1 MSIEMNFS
9 FVKEERRM
17 KKTKTNSVIRILSYI
32 VPHWHLVT
40 ASTIAGVVKL
50 SMPLI
55 LPQVIGY
62 FTDELLVSAYIS
74 NTDKVNEILK
84 WLVILLGIYI
94 LIYIPA
100 AFIRQA
106 GSIEVANRIM
116 NKMRCELFEH
126 LQLMSAEFHNNNRSG
141 SLVTRVNS
149 DVEQVHEFIWGVV
162 TNIWIDGITIIIYIV
177 LLCRINVF
185 LTIVA
190 CFALPVS
197 VIATKRI
204 RERISQNSRKARKGL
219 SDISGYMQE
228 RMSGFSVVK
237 LFGMEK
243 FENDKFK
250 EYSDKIYKYNRNT
263 NRFFSLGEAI
273 TSSFSEVICSV
284 VVCLSAILIVK
295 DKMTIGE
302 MIIFETY
309 IAYFIT
315 PIKRFAELNVTYS
328 KSIAGI
334 ERVFDIFD
342 IKPEIHEKENALIFS
357 GKEDVR
363 IAFQNV
369 NFRYDKTASE
379 YILKDISFSIEPE
392 EKVALIGSSG
402 CGKSTIIN
410 LLARFYDIDSGKISF
425 GNRDLYDYSMA
436 SIYNQMGIVF
446 QETILFSGTI
456 EENVRYGK
464 INATIQE
471 LERAAEAANA
481 TDFIKNFPDGWN
493 TMIGE
498 RGTGLS
504 GGQKQRISIA
514 RVFLKNP
521 KLLILDE
528 ATSAL
533 DSESE
538 AQVQDALDNLM
549 KKRTT
554 IIIAHRLSTIVNA
567 DKIIVMDKGKIVEI
581 GTHEQLLQL
590 NGRYKEL
597 YDMQFRNVI

>member
-1 MSIEMNFS
+1 
-9 FVKEERRM
+9 M
-17 KKTKTNSVIRILSYI
+17 KKTKTNSAIRILSYI

-74 NTDKVNEILK
+74 NTDKVNEILR

-481 TDFIKNFPDGWN
+481 ADFIKNFPDGWN

-538 AQVQDALDNLM
+538 AQVQDARDNLM

-581 GTHEQLLQL
+581 GSHEQLLQL

>member
-1 MSIEMNFS
+1 M
-9 FVKEERRM
+9 R
-17 KKTKTNSVIRILSYI
+17 KTKTNSAIRILSYI

-74 NTDKVNEILK
+74 NTDKVNEILR

-263 NRFFSLGEAI
+263 NRFFSLGEAM

-481 TDFIKNFPDGWN
+481 ADFIKNFPDGWN

-581 GTHEQLLQL
+581 GSHEQLLQL

>member
-1 MSIEMNFS
+1 MLISLF
-9 FVKEERRM
+9 KKTGM
-17 KKTKTNSVIRILSYI
+17 KKTESSSAVRMLSYI
-32 VPHWHLVT
+32 VPHWHLVI
-40 ASTIAGVVKL
+40 ASTIAGVIKL

-62 FTDELLVSAYIS
+62 FTDELLISTNNIS
-74 NTDKVNEILK
+74 NTEKMNEILK
-84 WLVILLGIYI
+84 WLFILLSIYI

-100 AFIRQA
+100 SFIRHA

-126 LQLMSAEFHNNNRSG
+126 LQLMSAEFHNNNQSG
-141 SLVTRVNS
+141 SLVTRINS
-149 DVEQVHEFIWGVV
+149 DVEQVHDFIWGVV

-197 VIATKRI
+197 VIVTKQIRKRI
-204 RERISQNSRKARKGL
+204 RHNSRKARKGL
-219 SDISGYMQE
+219 SDLSGYIQE
-228 RMSGFSVVK
+228 RMAGFFIVK

-243 FENDKFK
+243 FENDKFRA
-250 EYSDKIYKYNRNT
+250 YSNKIYQYNRNT

-273 TSSFSEVICSV
+273 TTSFSEVISSV
-284 VVCLSAILIVK
+284 IVCLSAILIVK
-295 DKMTIGE
+295 NKMTIGE

-315 PIKRFAELNVTYS
+315 PIKRFAELNITYS
-328 KSIAGI
+328 RSIAGI
-334 ERVFDIFD
+334 ERVFDILD
-342 IKPEIHEKENALIFS
+342 IEPEIQEKKNSLIFS
-357 GKEDVR
+357 DKEDVR
-363 IAFQNV
+363 IEFQNV
-369 NFRYDKTASE
+369 NFKYDKTALE

-392 EKVALIGSSG
+392 EKVALVGASG
-402 CGKSTIIN
+402 CGKSTVIN
-410 LLARFYDIDSGKISF
+410 LLARFYNIDSGKISF
-425 GNRDLYDYSMA
+425 GNQDLYDYSLA

-446 QETILFSGTI
+446 QDTLLFSGTI
-456 EENVRYGK
+456 EENIRYGK
-464 INATIQE
+464 IDATKQE
-471 LERAAEAANA
+471 LEKAAEAANA
-481 TDFIKNFPDGWN
+481 IEFIKNFPDGWN
-493 TMIGE
+493 TIIGE

-538 AQVQDALDNLM
+538 KQVQDALDNLM
-549 KKRTT
+549 EKRTS

-567 DKIIVMDKGKIVEI
+567 DKIIVMDKGKIVEV

>member
-1 MSIEMNFS
+1 MNFS

-17 KKTKTNSVIRILSYI
+17 KKTKTNSIIRILSYI

-62 FTDELLVSAYIS
+62 FTDELLVSTYIS

-284 VVCLSAILIVK
+284 VVCLSAIFIVK

-538 AQVQDALDNLM
+538 AQVQNALDNLM

>member
-1 MSIEMNFS
+1 
-9 FVKEERRM
+9 M
-17 KKTKTNSVIRILSYI
+17 KKTKTNSAIRILSYI

-62 FTDELLVSAYIS
+62 FTDELLVSTYMS
-74 NTDKVNEILK
+74 NTEKVNEILK
-84 WLVILLGIYI
+84 WLIILLGVYV

-481 TDFIKNFPDGWN
+481 ADFIKNFPDGWN

-581 GTHEQLLQL
+581 GSHEQLLQL

>member
-62 FTDELLVSAYIS
+62 FTDELLVSTYIS
-74 NTDKVNEILK
+74 NTDKVNGILK

-177 LLCRINVF
+177 LLCRINAF

-481 TDFIKNFPDGWN
+481 ADFIKNFPDGWN

-567 DKIIVMDKGKIVEI
+567 DKIIVMDKGKFVEI

>member
-1 MSIEMNFS
+1 MNFS

-17 KKTKTNSVIRILSYI
+17 KKTKTNSVMRILSYI

-50 SMPLI
+50 AMPLI

-62 FTDELLVSAYIS
+62 FTDELLVSTYIS

-94 LIYIPA
+94 LLYIPA

-284 VVCLSAILIVK
+284 VVCLSAIFIVK

-369 NFRYDKTASE
+369 NFRYNKTASE

>member
-1 MSIEMNFS
+1 MNFS
-9 FVKEERRM
+9 FVKEEKWM
-17 KKTKTNSVIRILSYI
+17 KKTKTNSAIRILSYI

-62 FTDELLVSAYIS
+62 FTDELLVSTYIS

-284 VVCLSAILIVK
+284 VVCLSAIFIVK

-581 GTHEQLLQL
+581 GSHEQLLQL

>member
-1 MSIEMNFS
+1 MNFR
-9 FVKEERRM
+9 FVKEERWM

-62 FTDELLVSAYIS
+62 FTDELLVSTYIS

-237 LFGMEK
+237 LFGMET

-295 DKMTIGE
+295 NKMTIGE

-493 TMIGE
+493 TVIGE

-538 AQVQDALDNLM
+538 AQVQDALDKLM

>member
-1 MSIEMNFS
+1 M
-9 FVKEERRM
+9 R
-17 KKTKTNSVIRILSYI
+17 KTKTNSAIRILSYI
-32 VPHWHLVT
+32 VPHWHLVM

-62 FTDELLVSAYIS
+62 FTDELLVSTYMS
-74 NTDKVNEILK
+74 NTEKVNEILK
-84 WLVILLGIYI
+84 WLIILLGVYV

-141 SLVTRVNS
+141 SLVTRINS

-204 RERISQNSRKARKGL
+204 RKRISQNSRKARKGL

-263 NRFFSLGEAI
+263 NRFFSLGEAM

-284 VVCLSAILIVK
+284 IVCLSAILIVK
-295 DKMTIGE
+295 DRMTIGE

-471 LERAAEAANA
+471 LERAAETANA
-481 TDFIKNFPDGWN
+481 TDFIKNLPDGWN

-538 AQVQDALDNLM
+538 AQVQNALDNLM

>member
-1 MSIEMNFS
+1 
-9 FVKEERRM
+9 M

-62 FTDELLVSAYIS
+62 FTDELLVSTYIS

-237 LFGMEK
+237 LFGMET

-250 EYSDKIYKYNRNT
+250 KYSDKIYKYNRNT

-481 TDFIKNFPDGWN
+481 ADFIKNFPDGWN

-581 GTHEQLLQL
+581 GTHEELLQL

>member
-1 MSIEMNFS
+1 
-9 FVKEERRM
+9 M

-62 FTDELLVSAYIS
+62 FTDELLVSTYIS

-237 LFGMEK
+237 LFGMET

-250 EYSDKIYKYNRNT
+250 KYSDKIYKYNRNT

-295 DKMTIGE
+295 NKMTIGE

-425 GNRDLYDYSMA
+425 GNRNLYDYSMA

-493 TMIGE
+493 TVIGE

-538 AQVQDALDNLM
+538 AQVQDALDKLM

>member
-1 MSIEMNFS
+1 
-9 FVKEERRM
+9 M

-62 FTDELLVSAYIS
+62 FTDELLVSTYIS

-204 RERISQNSRKARKGL
+204 RKRISQNSRKARKGL

-250 EYSDKIYKYNRNT
+250 EHSDKIYKYNRNT
-263 NRFFSLGEAI
+263 NRFFSLGEAM

-284 VVCLSAILIVK
+284 IVCLSAILIVK

>member
-1 MSIEMNFS
+1 MNFS
-9 FVKEERRM
+9 FVKEERWMR
-17 KKTKTNSVIRILSYI
+17 KTKTNSAIRILSYI
-32 VPHWHLVT
+32 VPHWHLVM

-62 FTDELLVSAYIS
+62 FTDELLVSTYIS

-284 VVCLSAILIVK
+284 VVCLSAIFIVK

-379 YILKDISFSIEPE
+379 YILKDISFFIEPE

>member
-1 MSIEMNFS
+1 M
-9 FVKEERRM
+9 R
-17 KKTKTNSVIRILSYI
+17 KTKTNSAIRILSYI
-32 VPHWHLVT
+32 VPHWHLVM

-62 FTDELLVSAYIS
+62 FTDELLVSTYIS

-141 SLVTRVNS
+141 SLVTRINS

-204 RERISQNSRKARKGL
+204 RKRISQNSRKARKGL

-263 NRFFSLGEAI
+263 NRFFSLGEAM

-284 VVCLSAILIVK
+284 IVCLSAILIVK
-295 DKMTIGE
+295 DRMTIGE

-342 IKPEIHEKENALIFS
+342 IKPEIHEKEDALNFS
-357 GKEDVR
+357 EKESVR

-369 NFRYDKTASE
+369 NFKYDKTASE

-392 EKVALIGSSG
+392 EKVALVGSSG

-464 INATIQE
+464 INATMQE
-471 LERAAEAANA
+471 LEKAAEAANA
-481 TDFIKNFPDGWN
+481 IDFIKNFPDGWN

-538 AQVQDALDNLM
+538 TQVQDALDNLM
-549 KKRTT
+549 KRRTT

-597 YDMQFRNVI
+597 YDMQFRNVM

>member
-1 MSIEMNFS
+1 MNFS

-62 FTDELLVSAYIS
+62 FTDELLVSTYIS

-379 YILKDISFSIEPE
+379 YILKDISFFIEPE

>member
-1 MSIEMNFS
+1 MNFS

-62 FTDELLVSAYIS
+62 FTDELLVSTYIS
-74 NTDKVNEILK
+74 NTDKVNEILN

-284 VVCLSAILIVK
+284 VVCLSAIFIVK

-392 EKVALIGSSG
+392 EKVALIGPSG

>member
-1 MSIEMNFS
+1 MNFS

-17 KKTKTNSVIRILSYI
+17 KKTKTNSAIRILSYI
-32 VPHWHLVT
+32 VPHWHLVM

-62 FTDELLVSAYIS
+62 FTDELLVSTYIS

-481 TDFIKNFPDGWN
+481 ADFIKNFPDGWN

-581 GTHEQLLQL
+581 GSHEQLLQL

>member
-1 MSIEMNFS
+1 MNFS

-62 FTDELLVSAYIS
+62 FMDELLVSTYIS

-126 LQLMSAEFHNNNRSG
+126 LQLMSAEFHNNNQSG

-392 EKVALIGSSG
+392 EKVALIGPSG

-410 LLARFYDIDSGKISF
+410 LLARFFDIDSGKISF

-436 SIYNQMGIVF
+436 SIYNQIGIVF

-464 INATIQE
+464 INATRQE

>member
-1 MSIEMNFS
+1 MNFS
-9 FVKEERRM
+9 FVKEERWM

-62 FTDELLVSAYIS
+62 FTDELLVSTYMS

-243 FENDKFK
+243 VENDKFK

-481 TDFIKNFPDGWN
+481 ADFIKNFPDGWN

-538 AQVQDALDNLM
+538 AQVQNALDNLM

>member
-1 MSIEMNFS
+1 
-9 FVKEERRM
+9 M
-17 KKTKTNSVIRILSYI
+17 KKTKTNSAIRILSYI

-363 IAFQNV
+363 IAFHNV

-481 TDFIKNFPDGWN
+481 ADFIKNFPDGWN

>member
-1 MSIEMNFS
+1 
-9 FVKEERRM
+9 M

-62 FTDELLVSAYIS
+62 FTDELLVSTYMS
-74 NTDKVNEILK
+74 NTEKVNEILK
-84 WLVILLGIYI
+84 WLIILLGVYV

-237 LFGMEK
+237 LFGMET

-250 EYSDKIYKYNRNT
+250 KYSDKIYKYNRNT

-295 DKMTIGE
+295 NKMTIGE

-493 TMIGE
+493 TVIGE

-554 IIIAHRLSTIVNA
+554 VIIAHRLSTIVNA

-581 GTHEQLLQL
+581 GTHEELLQL

>member
-1 MSIEMNFS
+1 
-9 FVKEERRM
+9 
-17 KKTKTNSVIRILSYI
+17 
-32 VPHWHLVT
+32 
-40 ASTIAGVVKL
+40 
-50 SMPLI
+50 
-55 LPQVIGY
+55 
-62 FTDELLVSAYIS
+62 
-74 NTDKVNEILK
+74 
-84 WLVILLGIYI
+84 
-94 LIYIPA
+94 
-100 AFIRQA
+100 
-106 GSIEVANRIM
+106 
-116 NKMRCELFEH
+116 
-126 LQLMSAEFHNNNRSG
+126 
-141 SLVTRVNS
+141 
-149 DVEQVHEFIWGVV
+149 
-162 TNIWIDGITIIIYIV
+162 
-177 LLCRINVF
+177 
-185 LTIVA
+185 
-190 CFALPVS
+190 
-197 VIATKRI
+197 
-204 RERISQNSRKARKGL
+204 
-219 SDISGYMQE
+219 
-228 RMSGFSVVK
+228 
-237 LFGMEK
+237 
-243 FENDKFK
+243 
-250 EYSDKIYKYNRNT
+250 
-263 NRFFSLGEAI
+263 
-273 TSSFSEVICSV
+273 
-284 VVCLSAILIVK
+284 
-295 DKMTIGE
+295 MTIGE
-302 MIIFETY
+302 IIIFETY

-357 GKEDVR
+357 RKEDVR

-379 YILKDISFSIEPE
+379 YILKNISFSIEPE
-392 EKVALIGSSG
+392 EKVALVGSSG

-425 GNRDLYDYSMA
+425 GNGDLYDYSMA

-471 LERAAEAANA
+471 LERAAEAANV

-521 KLLILDE
+521 KLLILNE
-528 ATSAL
+528 ATSFL

-538 AQVQDALDNLM
+538 TQVHDALDNLM

>member
-1 MSIEMNFS
+1 
-9 FVKEERRM
+9 M

-62 FTDELLVSAYIS
+62 FTDELLVSTYIS

-392 EKVALIGSSG
+392 EKVALIGPSG

>member
-1 MSIEMNFS
+1 
-9 FVKEERRM
+9 M

-62 FTDELLVSAYIS
+62 FTDELLVSTYMS
-74 NTDKVNEILK
+74 NTNKVNEILK
-84 WLVILLGIYI
+84 WLIILLGIYI

-237 LFGMEK
+237 LFGMET

-471 LERAAEAANA
+471 LERAAETANA

-538 AQVQDALDNLM
+538 AQVQNALDNLM

>member
-1 MSIEMNFS
+1 MNFS

-62 FTDELLVSAYIS
+62 FMDELLVSTYIS

-126 LQLMSAEFHNNNRSG
+126 LQLMSAEFHNNNQSG

-392 EKVALIGSSG
+392 EKVALIGPSG

-410 LLARFYDIDSGKISF
+410 LLARFFDIDSGKISF

-498 RGTGLS
+498 RGPGLS

>member
-1 MSIEMNFS
+1 
-9 FVKEERRM
+9 M

-62 FTDELLVSAYIS
+62 FTDELLVSTYIS
-74 NTDKVNEILK
+74 NIDKVNEILK

-284 VVCLSAILIVK
+284 VVCLSAIFIVK

-567 DKIIVMDKGKIVEI
+567 DKIIVMDKGKIIEI

>member
-1 MSIEMNFS
+1 
-9 FVKEERRM
+9 M

-62 FTDELLVSAYIS
+62 FTDELLVSTYIS

-84 WLVILLGIYI
+84 WLIILLGIYI

-237 LFGMEK
+237 LFGMET

-369 NFRYDKTASE
+369 NFRYDKIASE

-471 LERAAEAANA
+471 LERAAETANA

-538 AQVQDALDNLM
+538 AQVQNALDNLM

-597 YDMQFRNVI
+597 YDMQFRNVM

>member
-1 MSIEMNFS
+1 MNFS

-17 KKTKTNSVIRILSYI
+17 KKTKTNSVMRILSYI
-32 VPHWHLVT
+32 VPHWHLVM

-62 FTDELLVSAYIS
+62 FTDELLVSTYIS

-94 LIYIPA
+94 LLYIPA

-284 VVCLSAILIVK
+284 VVCLSAIFIVK

>member
-1 MSIEMNFS
+1 
-9 FVKEERRM
+9 M

-62 FTDELLVSAYIS
+62 FTDELLVSTYIS

-237 LFGMEK
+237 LFGMET

-250 EYSDKIYKYNRNT
+250 KYSDKIYKYNRNT

-284 VVCLSAILIVK
+284 VVCLSAIFIVK

-334 ERVFDIFD
+334 ERVFDTLD
-342 IKPEIHEKENALIFS
+342 IKPEIHEKENAFIFS

-392 EKVALIGSSG
+392 EKVALVGSSG

-481 TDFIKNFPDGWN
+481 AEFIKNFPDGWN

-538 AQVQDALDNLM
+538 AQVQDALDHLM
-549 KKRTT
+549 QKRTT

-567 DKIIVMDKGKIVEI
+567 DKIIVMDKGKIIEI

>member
-1 MSIEMNFS
+1 M
-9 FVKEERRM
+9 R
-17 KKTKTNSVIRILSYI
+17 KTKTNSAIRILSYI
-32 VPHWHLVT
+32 VPHWHLVM

-62 FTDELLVSAYIS
+62 FTDELLVSTYMS
-74 NTDKVNEILK
+74 NTEKVNEILK
-84 WLVILLGIYI
+84 WLIILLGVYV

-141 SLVTRVNS
+141 SLVTRINS

-204 RERISQNSRKARKGL
+204 RKRISQNSRKARKGL

-237 LFGMEK
+237 LFGMET

-250 EYSDKIYKYNRNT
+250 KYSDKIYKYNRNT

-295 DKMTIGE
+295 NKMTIGE

-342 IKPEIHEKENALIFS
+342 IKPEIHEKEDALNFS
-357 GKEDVR
+357 EKESVR

-369 NFRYDKTASE
+369 NFKYDKTASE

-392 EKVALIGSSG
+392 EKVALVGSSG

-464 INATIQE
+464 INATMQE
-471 LERAAEAANA
+471 LEKAAEAANA
-481 TDFIKNFPDGWN
+481 IDFIKNFPDGWN

-538 AQVQDALDNLM
+538 TQVQDALDNLM
-549 KKRTT
+549 KRRTT